1 MNVLIDRVVNCRFL
15 SLLLLNHILNA
26 DVYFEVVYPRS
37 YLFMHPNTLMN
48 LKRVMDLDG
57 CMMLSLSMI
66 GAP

>member
-1 MNVLIDRVVNCRFL
+1 MSFL
-15 SLLLLNHILNA
+15 SLLLLNHFFNA

-37 YLFMHPNTLMN
+37 YLFMHPNILMN

-57 CMMLSLSMI
+57 RMMLSLGMI